1 MRSLVSTLGPAEVIH
16 IFVHDATALMKNV
29 PRDAR
34 SRNSRSYD
42 QRALLMARPHD
53 VVCMASPLI
62 DPSYAHFLSER
73 GIGPTSQ
80 NIIQL
85 DTGTC
90 DEECTISD
98 LLCRCPVLLHDIC
111 ERVGTA
117 QHVVLNPYSVSD
129 DVHVLAKELEKVLEK
144 PVMVLGGNPRIA
156 ASANRKHVTFRRAQ
170 LLDIPVA
177 PGEVVECSHSHSENL
192 AMLRSAIRRQAEET
206 GRVIIRGA
214 DGISGSD
221 TFTVEKNMERREQV
235 LETISRTPHSSVY
248 LVQVLHEIVASPNIL
263 VFVEPDDGG
272 VEVVSVSDQRLNRHL
287 KHVGNVAPSIAST
300 HADMVRSA
308 ESYARWLKSEGYS
321 GLVGFDFVDYADP
334 ESGKSQ
340 YLLAEVN
347 ARANGAAYPG
357 FLMEHLNERQFSF
370 DFPTIGAY
378 LSALI
383 PFRTRSFAEFLH
395 NYDTWLFNPRTG
407 RGIFPY
413 AICQETR
420 CCNLA
425 FLGPSRNEVEAMHQ
439 AFLSQL

>member
-1 MRSLVSTLGPAEVIH
+1 MRSLVSTLGPAEVSH
-16 IFVHDATALMKNV
+16 IFVHDATALMKHI

-34 SRNSRSYD
+34 PRNSRSYD

-53 VVCMASPLI
+53 VVCIASPLI

-73 GIGPTSQ
+73 GIGPTSN
-80 NIIQL
+80 NIVQL

-111 ERVGTA
+111 ERVATA
-117 QHVVLNPYSVSD
+117 KRVVLNPYSVSD
-129 DVHVLAKELEKVLEK
+129 DVHILAKELEKVLGK
-144 PVMVLGGNPRIA
+144 PVIVLGGNPRIA
-156 ASANRKHVTFRRAQ
+156 ASANRKDVTFRRAQ
-170 LLDIPVA
+170 LLNIPVA
-177 PGEVVECSHSHSENL
+177 PGEVVEWSHSQSENL
-192 AMLRSAIRRQAEET
+192 SMLRSAIRRQAEKT

-221 TFTVEKNMERREQV
+221 TFTVEKNMDSGEQV
-235 LETISRTPHSSVY
+235 LGATSRTPYSSVY

-287 KHVGNVAPSIAST
+287 THVGNVAPSIAST
-300 HADMVRSA
+300 LADMVRSA
-308 ESYARWLKSEGYS
+308 ESYARWLQSEGYT
-321 GLVGFDFVDYADP
+321 GLVGFDFVEYADP
-334 ESGKSQ
+334 ESGQSQ
-340 YLLAEVN
+340 SLLAEIN
-347 ARANGAAYPG
+347 ARANGATYPG
-357 FLMEHLNERQFSF
+357 SLMEHLNARQFSF
-370 DFPTIGAY
+370 GFPTIGAY

-413 AICQETR
+413 AICRETM
-420 CCNLA
+420 CCDMA
-425 FLGPSRNEVEAMHQ
+425 FLGPSRNEVEMMYG
-439 AFLSQL
+439 AFLLVK

>member
-16 IFVHDATALMKNV
+16 IFVHDATALLKNV

-34 SRNSRSYD
+34 TRNSRSYD

-53 VVCMASPLI
+53 VVCMSSPSI
-62 DPSYAHFLSER
+62 DPSFAHFLSER
-73 GIGPTSQ
+73 GIGPRSN

-85 DTGTC
+85 DTASC
-90 DEECTISD
+90 DEECTISH

-111 ERVGTA
+111 ERVATA
-117 QHVVLNPYSVSD
+117 KRVVLNPYSVSD
-129 DVHVLAKELEKVLEK
+129 DVHILAKELEKVLGK

-177 PGEVVECSHSHSENL
+177 PGEVVEWSHSQSENL
-192 AMLRSAIRRQAEET
+192 AMLRSAIRRQVEKT

-221 TFTVEKNMERREQV
+221 TFTVEKNMDSREQV
-235 LETISRTPHSSVY
+235 LGAISRTPHSSVY

-287 KHVGNVAPSIAST
+287 KHVGNIAPSIAST
-300 HADMVRSA
+300 LADMVRSA
-308 ESYARWLKSEGYS
+308 ESYGRWLQSEGFT

-340 YLLAEVN
+340 YLLAEIN
-347 ARANGAAYPG
+347 ARANGATYPG
-357 FLMEHLNERQFSF
+357 FLMEHLNARQFSF

-378 LSALI
+378 LSALV
-383 PFRTRSFAEFLH
+383 PLRAQSFAEFLH

-407 RGIFPY
+407 RGIIPY
-413 AICQETR
+413 AICRETM
-420 CCNLA
+420 CCNMA

-439 AFLSQL
+439 AFLSQ